1 MLLIQESWVNR
12 TRGNLVGETEPYE
25 SRFETPSEAYR
36 GCRKLYGRCVG
47 RVYVDGENG
56 EARPVGWIF
65 LKREVYADHRYAVAR
80 NADTYLQE
88 TWITLHS
95 APPVRSVK
103 HNYVELN
110 A

>member
-12 TRGNLVGETEPYE
+12 TRGNFCGESDVYE

-36 GCRKLYGRCVG
+36 GCRKLYGRCIG

-56 EARPVGWIF
+56 EARAIGWIF
-65 LKREVYADHRYAVAR
+65 LKREKYDDSRAGRKP
-80 NADTYLQE
+80 DTYLQE

-103 HNYVELN
+103 HNYVELS

>member
-56 EARPVGWIF
+56 EARPIGWIF
-65 LKREVYADHRYAVAR
+65 LKRAKYDDAR
-80 NADTYLQE
+80 SKADTYLQE

-95 APPVRSVK
+95 APPVRSIK

-110 A
+110 ARDLP